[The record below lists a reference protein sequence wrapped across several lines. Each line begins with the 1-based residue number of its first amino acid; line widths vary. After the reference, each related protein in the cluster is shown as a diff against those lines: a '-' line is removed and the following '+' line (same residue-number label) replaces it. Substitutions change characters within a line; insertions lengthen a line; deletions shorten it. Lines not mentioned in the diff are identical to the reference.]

1 MLNFSLFI
9 AKRLYKDP
17 GSKKPVSQLATNIA
31 IYGIAIGLAVMIIS
45 LCVVLGFK
53 KEISSRIIDYGS
65 DIQVLNMRST
75 TSTESYPINCSPD
88 ILEAFQNTEGIKIVQ
103 RTSNVFGIVKT
114 NTDYKGVF
122 FKGISPEYDS
132 TFLEKCLIEGSIP
145 RYSHHTGTNDILISQ
160 LTANGLNLKLHD
172 KIYAYFFDN
181 TIKVR
186 RFVVAGIFDTNIQQ
200 FDDNIIYTNIY
211 TVNQI
216 NKWDDNQCST
226 LEIKKK
232 KKKTSD
238 EVLYNILETIRGI
251 KDVDVSD
258 YVVYTIQQLYS
269 QIFDWL
275 KLLDLDTIVILVLMI
290 ILACLTMTSGLLIL
304 ILEKT
309 ATIGILKSTG
319 ATNRSIRKVF
329 IYYATFI
336 IGRGIFWGY
345 FGGLGLS
352 FIQYNWHIISM
363 DASKYYV
370 SYVPILFNW
379 PIIIAIGL
387 STFAI
392 CIIALLGPSYI
403 ITQIS
408 PSKTV
413 KFR

>member
-1 MLNFSLFI
+1 
-9 AKRLYKDP
+9 
-17 GSKKPVSQLATNIA
+17 
-31 IYGIAIGLAVMIIS
+31 
-45 LCVVLGFK
+45 
-53 KEISSRIIDYGS
+53 
-65 DIQVLNMRST
+65 
-75 TSTESYPINCSPD
+75 
-88 ILEAFQNTEGIKIVQ
+88 
-103 RTSNVFGIVKT
+103 
-114 NTDYKGVF
+114 
-122 FKGISPEYDS
+122 
-132 TFLEKCLIEGSIP
+132 
-145 RYSHHTGTNDILISQ
+145 
-160 LTANGLNLKLHD
+160 
-172 KIYAYFFDN
+172 
-181 TIKVR
+181 
-186 RFVVAGIFDTNIQQ
+186 
-200 FDDNIIYTNIY
+200 
-211 TVNQI
+211 
-216 NKWDDNQCST
+216 
-226 LEIKKK
+226 
-232 KKKTSD
+232 
-238 EVLYNILETIRGI
+238 
-251 KDVDVSD
+251 
-258 YVVYTIQQLYS
+258 
-269 QIFDWL
+269 
-275 KLLDLDTIVILVLMI
+275 MI